1 MTIMKPPHPSDVFRR
16 RLENLCRRFRVQLF
30 YVFGSRNK
38 EARRIAEYA
47 GKLDPGNPSDLDVAV
62 DSNGPAPLSAREK
75 AEFAIEIEDLFGS
88 NRVDLVLLRD
98 ADPFMAV
105 NIIRGERLF
114 CADETAADELEL
126 LILRRAGDLERF
138 ERQRIRSILSPKEPL
153 EV

>member
-1 MTIMKPPHPSDVFRR
+1 MTIMKPPSPSDSFRR
-16 RLENLCRRFRVQLF
+16 RLESLCRRFRVQFF
-30 YVFGSRNK
+30 YVFGSRTK
-38 EARRIAEYA
+38 EARRIAEGA
-47 GKLDPGNPSDLDVAV
+47 GNIDPGNPSDLDVAV
-62 DSNGPAPLSAREK
+62 DFDGPTPLSAREK

-98 ADPFMAV
+98 ADPFLAV

-138 ERQRIRSILSPKEPL
+138 ERRRIRSILTPQESL